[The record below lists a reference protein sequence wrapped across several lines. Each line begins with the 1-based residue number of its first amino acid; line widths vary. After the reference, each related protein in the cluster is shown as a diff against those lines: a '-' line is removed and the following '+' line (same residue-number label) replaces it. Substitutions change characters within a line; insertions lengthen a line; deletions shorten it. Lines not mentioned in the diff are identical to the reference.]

1 MALIVDNIFIKPL
14 FISRKWN
21 VMLVYITYSFDQK
34 LTLSKIKKTLAL
46 STFLGSSAKY
56 NHKIWQSYDK
66 LIQTKI
72 YQT

>member
-1 MALIVDNIFIKPL
+1 
-14 FISRKWN
+14 
-21 VMLVYITYSFDQK
+21 MLVYITYSFDQK